1 MKHPF
6 LAGAAVVVLTAALA
20 ACGSSAEGNGPKA
33 AGATGPAASGPAVAG
48 PSAGPSAGADTNA
61 TDNEGTGPDAPA
73 TSEPPKVPADRI
85 TPATGSFTKKQ
96 KEFLVDRVPEGMDP
110 AAVLQTGQET
120 CDKLRYLVKVDRDT
134 AVGAIVTG
142 EIPDAP
148 DAVAHLCTQYQ
159 ELVDEATLGY
169 ADGTHT
175 GKKLRAGSYRSAAP
189 TKDCTWQI
197 EDGSGKA
204 LDSGS
209 SDTGKSTRITI
220 PRTARTFTSTGCYA
234 WLPEGDNS

>member
-1 MKHPF
+1 MKYPF
-6 LAGAAVVVLTAALA
+6 LAGAAVVVLAAALA
-20 ACGSSAEGNGPKA
+20 ACGSSAEGNGPEA
-33 AGATGPAASGPAVAG
+33 AGATESAASGPPVAG
-48 PSAGPSAGADTNA
+48 PSTGAP
-61 TDNEGTGPDAPA
+61 EEPGPDASASA

-134 AVGAIVTG
+134 AVGSIVTG
-142 EIPDAP
+142 EIPDAKP
-148 DAVAHLCTQYQ
+148 AVSHLCTQHQ
-159 ELVDEATLGY
+159 ELVDEAALGY

-189 TKDCTWQI
+189 TKDCTWRI
-197 EDGSGKA
+197 EDGAGKA

-209 SDTGKSTRITI
+209 SDTGKPTRITI

-234 WLPEGDNS
+234 WLPEGDDG

>member
-1 MKHPF
+1 MKYPF

-20 ACGSSAEGNGPKA
+20 ACGSSAEGNGPQA
-33 AGATGPAASGPAVAG
+33 AGATASAASGPPVAG
-48 PSAGPSAGADTNA
+48 PSATAREQEPA
-61 TDNEGTGPDAPA
+61 PDASASA
-73 TSEPPKVPADRI
+73 TREAPKVPTDRI
-85 TPATGSFTKKQ
+85 TPATGSFTRKQ
-96 KEFLVDRVPEGMDP
+96 KEFLTDRVPVGMDP

-134 AVGAIVTG
+134 AVGSIVTG

-148 DAVAHLCTQYQ
+148 DAVAHLCTEQQ
-159 ELVDEATLGY
+159 ELVDEAALGY

-175 GKKLRAGSYRSAAP
+175 GKKLRPGSYRSAAP
-189 TKDCTWQI
+189 TKDCTWRI

-209 SDTGKSTRITI
+209 SDTGKPTRITI